1 MVFEEIRRQAGDDFL
16 VGFRCAVDEAMAEGL
31 SQDECIEIAHVFER
45 SGFIDFFN
53 GNYGRMDTLLGLAV
67 DNMPGMA
74 SPVAPWLKS
83 VGAFKREV
91 SLPVFHAARITD
103 LATARYAISE
113 GLLDMAAMTRAHI
126 ADPHLVNKLADGQED
141 QIRPCVGATHCMSPQ
156 RPVCLHNAATGRE
169 LKMPQVVARAEN
181 PGRRA
186 VVVGGGPAG
195 LEAAR
200 VLGER
205 GHHIVLFEAAPRLG
219 GQVLLG
225 AEASWRKDLSGVVD
239 WRAGELD
246 RLGVDVRTSHYAEL
260 EDVLAEDPEIVIV
273 STGGV
278 PDIDWLDG
286 VEHAT
291 SAWDFLTGG
300 GAVGEQVLV
309 YDGTGRHP
317 ALQCAERA
325 ATAGADVQLVCID
338 GEIAVELT
346 YAERAIW
353 KQKVYEAGVTMTRPS
368 IAADRQ
374 DRQPFNGDFCQRGD
388 WSHGGVSG
396 GPGRR

>member
-1 MVFEEIRRQAGDDFL
+1 
-16 VGFRCAVDEAMAEGL
+16 
-31 SQDECIEIAHVFER
+31 
-45 SGFIDFFN
+45 
-53 GNYGRMDTLLGLAV
+53 
-67 DNMPGMA
+67 
-74 SPVAPWLKS
+74 
-83 VGAFKREV
+83 
-91 SLPVFHAARITD
+91 
-103 LATARYAISE
+103 
-113 GLLDMAAMTRAHI
+113 
-126 ADPHLVNKLADGQED
+126 
-141 QIRPCVGATHCMSPQ
+141 
-156 RPVCLHNAATGRE
+156 
-169 LKMPQVVARAEN
+169 MPQVVARAEH

-225 AEASWRKDLSGVVD
+225 AEASWRKDLIGVVD

-246 RLGVDVRTSHYAEL
+246 RLGVDVRTSHYAEP

-278 PDIDWLDG
+278 PDIGWLDG

-353 KQKVYEAGVTMTRPS
+353 KQKVYEAGVTMTQDHRLLRIAKTGNRLTATFANEATGAMVEYPADRVVVEHGTIPVDDIYQALRGDSANNGVTDLDALLSGRPQS
-368 IAADRQ
+368 QGAGFELHRIGDAVSSRNIAAAVYDALRLC
-374 DRQPFNGDFCQRGD
+374 N
-388 WSHGGVSG
+388 VM
-396 GPGRR
+396 